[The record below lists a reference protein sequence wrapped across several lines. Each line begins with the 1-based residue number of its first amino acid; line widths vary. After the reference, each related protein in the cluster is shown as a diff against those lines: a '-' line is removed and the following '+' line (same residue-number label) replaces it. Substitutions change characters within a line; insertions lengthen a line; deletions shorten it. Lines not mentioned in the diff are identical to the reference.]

1 MSKTQEELINRALEE
16 LGVLASGQTASA
28 EDSAVIRNA
37 ISPVMSDL
45 ATRDIYTWGDPD
57 VFEDDAFDHLGVI
70 LANARARVF
79 GQQQDEQVRVLAES
93 RLKQLRPAIT
103 SGSRQTAEYF

>member
-1 MSKTQEELINRALEE
+1 MSKTRQELIERALLEV
-16 LGVLASGQTASA
+16 GVLAAGQTPSA
-28 EDSAVIRNA
+28 EDSLVIDQA

-57 VFEDDAFDHLGVI
+57 VFEDDAFEHLGVL
-70 LANARARVF
+70 LANSRAPTF
-79 GQQQDEQVRVLAES
+79 GMPRDENTRFMCEA
-93 RLKQLRPAIT
+93 RLKQLRLAIL